1 MRVICRRLPD
11 SRADVLADEK
21 SFGPPRKVSIPAM
34 RTLLIAASCAA
45 LIVLG
50 IAGMLVFG
58 TADRPPVLASLIGPL
73 DKIDFSDLPAIET
86 IPARKGGTIA
96 FRRWGVAGSAGD
108 PTLILIHGSA
118 LSSTSLHPL
127 GKALAAAGIAVFA
140 PDLRGH
146 GKTGRK
152 GDIDYRGQL
161 DDDLADLVA
170 MVKAARP
177 GSQLVLAGFSGGGGF
192 ALRSAALPQGGTFER
207 VVLLSPMF
215 GIRAPT
221 VKSGG
226 DRWVRLFVPRILALI
241 VLDRFGIH
249 AFDYL
254 PVAAFAIPPER
265 ADILTG
271 SYSFRLLRAITTA
284 DYAAD
289 LKAAPSRIAV
299 LVGEKDELFNAEL
312 FAPTVQAVR
321 ADAKVTVIQGLNHI
335 ELTTD
340 PRAVPVIVASVRGQ
354 G

>member
-1 MRVICRRLPD
+1 M
-11 SRADVLADEK
+11 K
-21 SFGPPRKVSIPAM
+21 M
-34 RTLLIAASCAA
+34 LLIAASFAA

-50 IAGMLVFG
+50 IAAILVFG
-58 TADRPPVLASLIGPL
+58 TASAPPMLASLINPL
-73 DKIDFSDLPAIET
+73 DKTDFSDLPTIEK

-96 FRRWGVAGSAGD
+96 FRRWGLPDAASD

-118 LSSTSLHPL
+118 LSSSSLHPL
-127 GKALAAAGIAVFA
+127 GKALAAAGIAVYA
-140 PDLRGH
+140 PDIRGH
-146 GKTGRK
+146 GNTGRK

-161 DDDLADLVA
+161 DDDLADFVA
-170 MVKAARP
+170 TVKAARP
-177 GSQLVLAGFSGGGGF
+177 GSRLVLAGFSGGGGF
-192 ALRSAALPQGGTFER
+192 ALRSAALTQGGTFER
-207 VVLLSPMF
+207 VVLLSPML

-221 VKSGG
+221 MKSGG
-226 DRWVRLFVPRILALI
+226 DQWARLFMPRILALL
-241 VLDRFGIH
+241 VLNRLGIH

-254 PVAAFAIPPER
+254 PVVAFAIPPER

-271 SYSFRLLRAITTA
+271 YYSFRLLQSFTTA

-289 LKAAPSRIAV
+289 LKTAPSRFAV

-321 ADAKVTVIQGLNHI
+321 ADAKVTVIPGINHI

>member
-1 MRVICRRLPD
+1 M
-11 SRADVLADEK
+11 K
-21 SFGPPRKVSIPAM
+21 M
-34 RTLLIAASCAA
+34 LLIAASFAA

-50 IAGMLVFG
+50 IAAMLVFG
-58 TADRPPVLASLIGPL
+58 TAGSPPTLASLISPL
-73 DKIDFSDLPAIET
+73 EKIDFNDLPAIET
-86 IPARKGGTIA
+86 IPARKGGAIA
-96 FRRWGVAGSAGD
+96 FRRWGVAASTGD
-108 PTLILIHGSA
+108 PILILIHGSA

-127 GKALAAAGIAVFA
+127 GKALAAAGIAVYA
-140 PDLRGH
+140 PDIRGH
-146 GKTGRK
+146 GETGRK

-161 DDDLADLVA
+161 DDDLADFVA

-177 GSQLVLAGFSGGGGF
+177 GSPLVLAGFSGGGGF

-207 VVLLSPMF
+207 VVLLSPML

-226 DRWVRLFVPRILALI
+226 DQWARPFIPRILALL
-241 VLDRFGIH
+241 VLNRLGIH

-254 PVAAFAIPPER
+254 PVIAFAIPPER

-271 SYSFRLLRAITTA
+271 SYSFRLLRNFTTA

-312 FAPTVQAVR
+312 FAPTVQGVR
-321 ADAKVTVIQGLNHI
+321 ADAKVTVIPGINHI

-340 PRAVPVIVASVRGQ
+340 PRTVPVIVASIRGQ

>member
-1 MRVICRRLPD
+1 M
-11 SRADVLADEK
+11 K
-21 SFGPPRKVSIPAM
+21 M
-34 RTLLIAASCAA
+34 LLIAASFAA

-50 IAGMLVFG
+50 IAAILVFG
-58 TADRPPVLASLIGPL
+58 TAGSPPMLASLISPL

-96 FRRWGVAGSAGD
+96 FRRWGVADSAGD

-127 GKALAAAGIAVFA
+127 GKALAAAGIAVYA
-140 PDLRGH
+140 PDIRGH

-170 MVKAARP
+170 TVKAARP
-177 GSQLVLAGFSGGGGF
+177 GSPLVLAGFSGGGGF

-207 VVLLSPMF
+207 VVLLAPML

-226 DRWVRLFVPRILALI
+226 DQWARLFMPRILALL
-241 VLDRFGIH
+241 VLNRLGIH

-254 PVAAFAIPPER
+254 PVIAFAIPPER

-271 SYSFRLLRAITTA
+271 SYSFRLLRAFTTG

-312 FAPTVQAVR
+312 FAPTVQVVR
-321 ADAKVTVIQGLNHI
+321 ADAKVTVIPGINHI

>member
-1 MRVICRRLPD
+1 MQMLP
-11 SRADVLADEK
+11 
-21 SFGPPRKVSIPAM
+21 
-34 RTLLIAASCAA
+34 IAASFAA

-50 IAGMLVFG
+50 IAAILVFG
-58 TADRPPVLASLIGPL
+58 TAAPPPILTSLISPL

-96 FRRWGVAGSAGD
+96 FRRWGVADSAGD

-118 LSSTSLHPL
+118 LSSPSLHVL
-127 GKALAAAGIAVFA
+127 GKALAAAGIAVYA
-140 PDLRGH
+140 PDIRGH
-146 GKTGRK
+146 GETGRK

-161 DDDLADLVA
+161 DEDLADFVA
-170 MVKAARP
+170 TVKAARP
-177 GSQLVLAGFSGGGGF
+177 GSPLVLAGFSGGGGF
-192 ALRSAALPQGGTFER
+192 ALRSAASRQGGTFER
-207 VVLLSPMF
+207 VVLLSPML

-226 DRWVRLFVPRILALI
+226 DQWARLSMPRILALL
-241 VLDRFGIH
+241 VLNRLGIH

-254 PVAAFAIPPER
+254 PVIAFAIPPER

-271 SYSFRLLRAITTA
+271 SYSFRLLRAFTTA

-289 LKAAPSRIAV
+289 LKAAPSHIAV

-312 FAPTVQAVR
+312 FAPTVQAIR
-321 ADAKVTVIQGLNHI
+321 ADAKVAVIPGINHI
-335 ELTTD
+335 EVTTD

>member
-1 MRVICRRLPD
+1 M
-11 SRADVLADEK
+11 K
-21 SFGPPRKVSIPAM
+21 M
-34 RTLLIAASCAA
+34 LLIAASFAA

-50 IAGMLVFG
+50 FAAMLVLG
-58 TADRPPVLASLIGPL
+58 AAGPPPMLASVNGPL
-73 DKIDFSDLPAIET
+73 DGVDLSDLPAIET
-86 IPARKGGTIA
+86 IPARKGGAIA
-96 FRRWGVAGSAGD
+96 FRRWGVAASTDD

-127 GKALAAAGIAVFA
+127 GKALAAAGVAVYA
-140 PDLRGH
+140 PDIRGH
-146 GKTGRK
+146 GQTGRK

-161 DDDLADLVA
+161 DDDIADFVA
-170 MVKAARP
+170 MVKSARP

-192 ALRSAALPQGGTFER
+192 ALHAAALPQGDTFAR
-207 VVLLSPMF
+207 VVLLSPML

-226 DRWVRLFVPRILALI
+226 DEWARPFIPRILALL
-241 VLDRFGIH
+241 VLNRLGIH

-254 PVAAFAIPPER
+254 PVIAFAIPPER

-271 SYSFRLLRAITTA
+271 SYSFRLLRNFTTA

-299 LVGEKDELFNAEL
+299 FVGEKDELFNAEL

-321 ADAKVTVIQGLNHI
+321 ADAKVTVIPGINHI

-340 PRAVPVIVASVRGQ
+340 PRAVPVIVASIRGQ

>member
-1 MRVICRRLPD
+1 MKI
-11 SRADVLADEK
+11 
-21 SFGPPRKVSIPAM
+21 
-34 RTLLIAASCAA
+34 LLIAASFAA
-45 LIVLG
+45 LIVLV
-50 IAGMLVFG
+50 IAAILVFG
-58 TADRPPVLASLIGPL
+58 TAGRPPTLASLIGPL

-86 IPARKGGTIA
+86 IPARRGGTIA
-96 FRRWGVAGSAGD
+96 FRRWGVAGGAGD

-127 GKALAAAGIAVFA
+127 GKALAAAGIAVYA
-140 PDLRGH
+140 PDIRGH
-146 GKTGRK
+146 GNTGRK

-192 ALRSAALPQGGTFER
+192 ALRSAALPQGATFDR
-207 VVLLSPMF
+207 LVLLSPML

-226 DRWVRLFVPRILALI
+226 DQWVRLFIPRILALGA
-241 VLDRFGIH
+241 LDRLGIH

-254 PVAAFAIPPER
+254 PVAAFAIPPEL

-271 SYSFRLLRAITTA
+271 SYSFRLLRAFTVT
-284 DYAAD
+284 DFAAD
-289 LKAAPSRIAV
+289 QAVPSRIAV

-312 FAPTVQAVR
+312 FAPTVLAVR
-321 ADAKVTVIQGLNHI
+321 ADAKVTVIPGINHI

-340 PRAVPVIVASVRGQ
+340 PRAVPAIVASIRGQ
-354 G
+354 D

>member
-1 MRVICRRLPD
+1 MKML
-11 SRADVLADEK
+11 
-21 SFGPPRKVSIPAM
+21 
-34 RTLLIAASCAA
+34 LLIAASFAA

-50 IAGMLVFG
+50 IAAMLVFG
-58 TADRPPVLASLIGPL
+58 TAGTPPMLASLINPL

-86 IPARKGGTIA
+86 ISARKGGTIA
-96 FRRWGVAGSAGD
+96 FRRWGVADSAGD

-140 PDLRGH
+140 PDIRGH
-146 GKTGRK
+146 GKTGHK
-152 GDIDYRGQL
+152 GDIDYGGQL
-161 DDDLADLVA
+161 DDDFADFVA
-170 MVKAARP
+170 TVKAARP
-177 GSQLVLAGFSGGGGF
+177 GSPLVLAGFSGGGGF
-192 ALRSAALPQGGTFER
+192 ALRSAALSQGGAFER
-207 VVLLSPMF
+207 VVLLSPML

-226 DRWVRLFVPRILALI
+226 DQWARLFFPRILALL
-241 VLDRFGIH
+241 VLNRLGIH

-254 PVAAFAIPPER
+254 PVIAFAIPPER
-265 ADILTG
+265 ADILTS
-271 SYSFRLLRAITTA
+271 SYSFRLLRAFTTA

-289 LKAAPSRIAV
+289 LKATASSIAV

-321 ADAKVTVIQGLNHI
+321 ADAKVTVIPGINHI
-335 ELTTD
+335 ELTTN
-340 PRAVPVIVASVRGQ
+340 PRALPMIVASVRGQ